1 MDSDWLLKTK
11 QKTKWGNPSWK
22 WCLSALVSFRKE
34 PWLRLKTCASPRFM
48 IGCLRWRRIVY
59 DILTPNNIESLWWK
73 YNSVPEN
80 SASKLF
86 SSNNN
91 VLIYYSILSRILE
104 GELEHLR
111 SAALFIRGPKLPP
124 PILYPVQCACV
135 PLTQLPML
143 PLPLDQTNK
152 RTQQQSQPLSAQK
165 NQDWTLWKC
174 ELVTLILKD
183 TLSPVS

>member
-1 MDSDWLLKTK
+1 MS
-11 QKTKWGNPSWK
+11 
-22 WCLSALVSFRKE
+22 C
-34 PWLRLKTCASPRFM
+34 
-48 IGCLRWRRIVY
+48 
-59 DILTPNNIESLWWK
+59 
-73 YNSVPEN
+73 
-80 SASKLF
+80 F
-86 SSNNN
+86 SSL
-91 VLIYYSILSRILE
+91 LIRILE

-111 SAALFIRGPKLPP
+111 SAALFIRGPNLPP

-183 TLSPVS
+183 TLSPVSQGTKLVHFVCIKGLLPLPDSNSKITICIFQHEGITNSDKLCVRCHPRLHKMPQQRCCWNLFDNSRLRNTRLEIADLRD

>member
-11 QKTKWGNPSWK
+11 QKTKWGIPSWK
-22 WCLSALVSFRKE
+22 WCPSALVSFRKE

-48 IGCLRWRRIVY
+48 IGCLRWKRIVY

-91 VLIYYSILSRILE
+91 VLVYYSILSRIWKVSSSIWEARPCSSGARNCRRQFSIRCNAHASHWRSYLCCHFRWIRPTK
-104 GELEHLR
+104 ELN
-111 SAALFIRGPKLPP
+111 SKANLFQPKKIRIG
-124 PILYPVQCACV
+124 
-135 PLTQLPML
+135 
-143 PLPLDQTNK
+143 
-152 RTQQQSQPLSAQK
+152 S
-165 NQDWTLWKC
+165 
-174 ELVTLILKD
+174 
-183 TLSPVS
+183 